1 MKHKYKDQN
10 DVDVCCDVRVY
21 VNVGCDA
28 GVNTNVN
35 ESQIGLRSV
44 VPLPMFNSEI
54 HSFVYSRN
62 DCFNRFHL
70 WCQGTFGLQN
80 LTFTK
85 GSFKWKLNN
94 AMNSN

>member
-35 ESQIGLRSV
+35 ESQIGLNWVCCVSANV
-44 VPLPMFNSEI
+44 
-54 HSFVYSRN
+54 
-62 DCFNRFHL
+62 
-70 WCQGTFGLQN
+70 
-80 LTFTK
+80 
-85 GSFKWKLNN
+85 
-94 AMNSN
+94 